1 MNKILDTHVFRYS
14 LWDKLNNTIYD
25 SISADVW
32 ELVPQLVNNSIN
44 EIRLT
49 YKSIRIKYE

>member
-1 MNKILDTHVFRYS
+1 MNRIQDTHIFRYS
-14 LWDKLNNTIYD
+14 LWEKLNNTVYD
-25 SISADVW
+25 SISADMR

-44 EIRLT
+44 EMRLI